1 MNWIDFLILGFLLV
15 SVAGGF
21 AEGFVK
27 MGIGFVALVLG
38 FVIASWTYGMAAG
51 WLMTWID
58 SRALASILG
67 FILIFSGINL
77 LGALIAWVIQRLFKV
92 IGLTWLDRVVGGA
105 FGIVRGVIVLAVVT
119 LVVTAFYPRKL
130 PAAVT
135 QSELA
140 PYVFRASDV
149 LAEATPYELTAG
161 FAKSYD
167 ELAGLFKELKR
178 AKKPRR
184 EERTER

>member
-1 MNWIDFLILGFLLV
+1 MNWIDFMILGFLLI
-15 SVAGGF
+15 SVAGGL

-27 MGIGFVALVLG
+27 MGIGFVALILG

-51 WLMTWID
+51 WLLTWID

-77 LGALIAWVIQRLFKV
+77 LGALIAWLIQRFFKV

-105 FGIVRGVIVLAVVT
+105 FGVVRGVLVLAVVT
-119 LVVTAFYPRKL
+119 LVFTAFYPRKL
-130 PAAVT
+130 PAAVS
-135 QSELA
+135 QSEFA

-149 LAEATPYELTAG
+149 LAEATPYELKAG

-167 ELAGLFKELKR
+167 ELTELFKELKR
-178 AKKPRR
+178 EKKPRS
-184 EERTER
+184 EAKN